1 MEQQATAIQVGSHVR
16 IIPQGITGRV
26 TEMDSDGLIKVIYD
40 NSDTFEW
47 ARFFIDRLEPL
58 DERTPQ
64 QIVKSLII
72 QAQHHLECAE
82 SILKKLEEMDAH
94 RLMGFNSWEAFCW
107 KHFGHNRQYLYR
119 QLHAAQVRAHLY
131 RHVPEADQVQLDTLS
146 ESVLRQFKVAEQ
158 ALWANIYDSAKSIG
172 GGTIT
177 AKTVKQASDTYAD
190 VMAHGTV
197 DGVPLSEVVAAGAVD
212 LMVSRNAANSALHWV
227 VSRADVHLEILRTGD
242 DHYAYLRFDNDLAEK
257 LQNLEG
263 KQVVLSIGVKDG
275 A

>member
-1 MEQQATAIQVGSHVR
+1 MEQQKTAIQVGSHVR
-16 IIPQGITGRV
+16 VIPHGITGRV
-26 TEMDSDGLIKVIYD
+26 INATNEGLMMVSHD
-40 NSDTFEW
+40 HSDTFEW
-47 ARFFIDRLEPL
+47 EHYFVEQLELL
-58 DERTPQ
+58 DETTPE
-64 QIVKSLII
+64 QIVRSLIR
-72 QAQHHLECAE
+72 QAQHHMECAE
-82 SILKKLEEMDAH
+82 SILKKLQEMDAPK
-94 RLMGFNSWEAFCW
+94 LLGFASWEDFCW
-107 KHFGHNRQYLYR
+107 QNFGHNRQYLYR

-131 RHVPEADQVQLDTLS
+131 KHVPEADQVQLDTLS

-158 ALWANIYDSAKSIG
+158 ALWVDIYDSAKRIG

-190 VMAHGTV
+190 VLQHGTV

-212 LMVSRNAANSALHWV
+212 LMVSRNAANSDLHWV
-227 VSRADVHLEILRTGD
+227 VSRAAVHLEILRTGD
-242 DHYAYLRFDNDLAEK
+242 DHYAYLRFDHDLAEK